1 MCISKIVSTDLNE
14 CSFLRS
20 IEARS
25 EIVDGTSMIDNEEQV
40 GSKEHARGDQEGR
53 RFEGLRCGFFGL
65 APSCLQEEKIHF

>member
-1 MCISKIVSTDLNE
+1 MCISKIVSANLNE
-14 CSFLRS
+14 YSFLRS
-20 IEARS
+20 VEARS

-40 GSKEHARGDQEGR
+40 GSKEYARGDQKGR